1 MQCKRLGSEFRL
13 SHCPSP
19 LQFPIFLLLLLFFV
33 LTSHPWIHFPIIYNF
48 FFPVAFSHPQHVY
61 GLCLLLISSLL
72 SFSVLWLLSS
82 LCLRLLQAQNHYTT
96 TSSPLVC
103 VFFLRWNI
111 YKAQTIYLV
120 GCTSI
125 ETMLEIQSLIIW
137 AQNLDFRV
145 PGYIFP
151 PVGPVLKQPLTQ
163 THARTHT
170 EVAKGLTILAPT
182 LFVPWFSLVSFTPL
196 ENTPWQ
202 SSAWQEEAP
211 PLVWHRTNRKKEGR
225 RAKKNGRGGTYYISD
240 CPAQL

>member
-1 MQCKRLGSEFRL
+1 MQKAWQWISAITLPKPITISNIFTFITLFCSHFSPVDSL
-13 SHCPSP
+13 SYH
-19 LQFPIFLLLLLFFV
+19 LK
-33 LTSHPWIHFPIIYNF
+33 F
-48 FFPVAFSHPQHVY
+48 FFSVASSHTQHVY
-61 GLCLLLISSLL
+61 GHCLLLISSLL

-120 GCTSI
+120 GCTSK

-145 PGYIFP
+145 SGYIFP

-211 PLVWHRTNRKKEGR
+211 PLAWHRTNRKKEGR
-225 RAKKNGRGGTYYISD
+225 RA
-240 CPAQL
+240 